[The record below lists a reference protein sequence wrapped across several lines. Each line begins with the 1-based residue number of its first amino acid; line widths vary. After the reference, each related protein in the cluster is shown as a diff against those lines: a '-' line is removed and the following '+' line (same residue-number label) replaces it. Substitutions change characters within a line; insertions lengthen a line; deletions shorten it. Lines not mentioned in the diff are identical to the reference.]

1 MKYRQIYEVVIT
13 PNVPNKFWFLPQVF
27 ITKAYS
33 SKQAELQILKKYD
46 WVNTIVNRD
55 YGHIVTYA
63 QEQKTSQKTSQNNIL
78 EFLDEYYYDIKR
90 HELQLGGD

>member
-1 MKYRQIYEVVIT
+1 
-13 PNVPNKFWFLPQVF
+13 
-27 ITKAYS
+27 
-33 SKQAELQILKKYD
+33 
-46 WVNTIVNRD
+46 VNRD